1 MCELE
6 KEKFDDPEY
15 IMEGGDLR
23 TYQRIKSLAA
33 QYQEFAAKSTSDKK
47 PSSAPFKNCE
57 HTPLCLPV
65 KSEDDDIA
73 VIDALA
79 IMVRIT

>member
-6 KEKFDDPEY
+6 KEKFGDPEY
-15 IMEGGDLR
+15 IMEGGKLL

-47 PSSAPFKNCE
+47 PLSAPFKNCE

-79 IMVRIT
+79 IMVRKT